1 MVATS
6 APATIAL
13 NGAEAEMWTWEQLSQ
28 LSRRNVMHR
37 AMNLRDLVGEARLPP
52 LDIADPARWLID
64 AQVACARACGHAEL
78 TPRSFGAPEAVS
90 GPGATLTE
98 KEKLRL
104 HHHGLSDS
112 AIDRM
117 DRDFASASKSIARAS
132 PPPLGPEDATRES
145 KSEVMAEWMHHH
157 SMSHLGL
164 AKDGIAD
171 ECAAVAVHNKE
182 RPNPSRHRRA

>member
-1 MVATS
+1 MTCAAEPSRRS
-6 APATIAL
+6 A
-13 NGAEAEMWTWEQLSQ
+13 S
-28 LSRRNVMHR
+28 SRRNGCEMR
-37 AMNLRDLVGEARLPP
+37 ARSNLVSRWVDL
-52 LDIADPARWLID
+52 
-64 AQVACARACGHAEL
+64 
-78 TPRSFGAPEAVS
+78 AVS

-182 RPNPSRHRRA
+182 RPRPNPSPHRRA